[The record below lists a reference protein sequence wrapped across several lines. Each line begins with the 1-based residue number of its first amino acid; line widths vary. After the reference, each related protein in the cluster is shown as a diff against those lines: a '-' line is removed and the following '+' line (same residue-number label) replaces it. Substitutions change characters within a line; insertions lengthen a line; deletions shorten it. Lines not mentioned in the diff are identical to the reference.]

1 VRSFPTL
8 RAISAL
14 ILREM
19 ATAHGRTRGGYLWA
33 VVEPVAAVALLVL
46 VFSVA
51 FEQPPLGRSF
61 ALFYASGYLP
71 FMIYSDLAQKIG
83 VALRFS
89 KPLLAYPAVTWWD
102 ALCARFVL
110 NTLTHVVILVLVL
123 GAIFLA
129 EPRAPRPDIPQVLN
143 GVGLAAALGFGLG
156 ALNAYLFEA
165 MPAWERIWAIA
176 NRPLFILSGVLFL
189 PDAVPAPYHDWLLY
203 NPLVHVIGALRM
215 GIYPSYDAAWVDA
228 GFVLQVA
235 AMALIPALVLLRT
248 YARDLLMQ
256 G

>member
-1 VRSFPTL
+1 MRSFPAL
-8 RAISAL
+8 RAMFAL
-14 ILREM
+14 MLREM

-33 VVEPVAAVALLVL
+33 VVEPVAAVALLAL

-51 FEQPPLGRSF
+51 FSQPPLGRSF

-71 FMIYSDLAQKIG
+71 FMVYSDLAQKIG

-110 NTLTHVVILVLVL
+110 NVLTHVVVIVLVL
-123 GAIFLA
+123 GALLLA
-129 EPRAPRPDIPQVLN
+129 DARSPRPDIPQVMT
-143 GVGLAAALGFGLG
+143 GIGLAAALGFGTG

-165 MPAWERIWAIA
+165 VPAWERLWAIA

-189 PDAVPAPYHDWLLY
+189 PDAVPGSYGDWLLY
-203 NPLVHVIGALRM
+203 NPLVHVVGALRA
-215 GIYPSYDAAWVDA
+215 GIYPGYDAAWVDA
-228 GFVLQVA
+228 GFVLEVSA
-235 AMALIPALVLLRT
+235 IALLPALVLLRAH
-248 YARDLLMQ
+248 ARDLLMQ

>member
-1 VRSFPTL
+1 MRSFPAL
-8 RAISAL
+8 RATCAL

-19 ATAHGRTRGGYLWA
+19 ATTHGRTRGGYLWA
-33 VVEPVAAVALLVL
+33 VIEPVAAVALLVL

-51 FEQPPLGRSF
+51 FDQPPLGRNF

-89 KPLLAYPAVTWWD
+89 KPLLTYPAVTWWD

-110 NTLTHVVILVLVL
+110 NTLTHIVILALVL
-123 GAIFLA
+123 GVIIGMD
-129 EPRAPRPDIPQVLN
+129 ERAARPDVVQVLA
-143 GVGLAAALGFGLG
+143 GAGLAAALGFGLG
-156 ALNAYLFEA
+156 TLNAYLFEA
-165 MPAWERIWAIA
+165 TPVWERLWAIG

-189 PDAVPAPYHDWLLY
+189 PDGVPDPYREWLLY
-203 NPLVHVIGALRM
+203 NPLVHVVGAVRA
-215 GIYPSYDAAWVDA
+215 GVYPSYDASWVEA
-228 GFVLQVA
+228 GFVLEVA
-235 AMALIPALVLLRT
+235 SATLIPALVLLRAH
-248 YARDLLMQ
+248 ARNLLME

>member
-1 VRSFPTL
+1 MRSFPAL
-8 RAISAL
+8 RAMLAL

-33 VVEPVAAVALLVL
+33 VAEPVAAVALLAV

-51 FEQPPLGRSF
+51 FDQPPLGRNF

-71 FMIYSDLAQKIG
+71 FMVYSDLAQKIG

-89 KPLLAYPAVTWWD
+89 RPLLAYPAVTWWD

-110 NTLTHVVILVLVL
+110 NTLTHVVVIILVL
-123 GAIFLA
+123 GAILA
-129 EPRAPRPDIPQVLN
+129 IDARSPRIDAPQVMA
-143 GVGLAAALGFGLG
+143 GIALAAALGFGIG

-165 MPAWERIWAIA
+165 TPAWERLWAIL

-189 PDAVPAPYHDWLLY
+189 PDAVPGRYGDWLLY
-203 NPLVHVIGALRM
+203 NPLVHVTGALRA
-215 GIYPSYDAAWVDA
+215 GIYPGYAADWVDA
-228 GFVLQVA
+228 GFVLEVA
-235 AMALIPALVLLRT
+235 AAALLPALVLLRAH
-248 YARDLLMQ
+248 ARNLLMQ

>member
-1 VRSFPTL
+1 MRSFPTL

-129 EPRAPRPDIPQVLN
+129 EPRAPRPDIPQVLK

-165 MPAWERIWAIA
+165 MPAWERVWAIA

-189 PDAVPAPYHDWLLY
+189 PDAVPDPYHDWLLY

-215 GIYPSYDAAWVDA
+215 GIYPGYDAAWVDA
-228 GFVLQVA
+228 GFVLQLA
-235 AMALIPALVLLRT
+235 AMTLIPALVLLRT
-248 YARDLLMQ
+248 YARDFLMQ

>member
-1 VRSFPTL
+1 MRSFPAL
-8 RAISAL
+8 RAMLAL

-33 VVEPVAAVALLVL
+33 VLEPVAAVALLAV

-51 FEQPPLGRSF
+51 FDQPPLGRSF

-71 FMIYSDLAQKIG
+71 FMVYSDLAQKIG

-110 NTLTHVVILVLVL
+110 NTVTHVVVIVLVL
-123 GAIFLA
+123 GALWLGD
-129 EPRAPRPDIPQVLN
+129 PRSPRIDAPQVAW
-143 GVGLAAALGFGLG
+143 GVALAAVLGFGVG

-165 MPAWERIWAIA
+165 TPVWERMWAIL

-189 PDAVPAPYHDWLLY
+189 PDMVPAPYGDWLLY
-203 NPLVHVIGALRM
+203 NPLVHVVGALRA
-215 GIYPSYDAAWVDA
+215 GIYPGYDAVWVDA
-228 GFVLQVA
+228 GFVLEVA
-235 AMALIPALVLLRT
+235 AIAVLPALVLLRAH
-248 YARDLLMQ
+248 ARDLLMQ

>member
-1 VRSFPTL
+1 MRSFPAL
-8 RAISAL
+8 RAMCAL

-19 ATAHGRTRGGYLWA
+19 ATTHGRTRGGYLWA
-33 VVEPVAAVALLVL
+33 VIEPVAAVALLVV

-71 FMIYSDLAQKIG
+71 FMIYSDLAQKVG

-89 KPLLAYPAVTWWD
+89 KPLLTYPAVTWWD

-110 NTLTHVVILVLVL
+110 NTLTHIVVLVLVL
-123 GAIFLA
+123 GAILLT
-129 EPRAPRPDIPQVLN
+129 EPRTLRPDVAQILA
-143 GVGLAAALGFGLG
+143 GVALAATLGFSLG
-156 ALNAYLFEA
+156 TLNAYLFEA

-189 PDAVPAPYHDWLLY
+189 PDAVPDPYAEWLLY
-203 NPLVHVIGALRM
+203 NPLVHVIGMLRA
-215 GIYPSYDAAWVDA
+215 GVYPSYGAIWVDV
-228 GFVLQVA
+228 GFVLEVS
-235 AMALIPALVLLRT
+235 AMMLIPALVLLRSN
-248 YARDLLMQ
+248 ARDLLMQ

>member
-1 VRSFPTL
+1 MRSFPTT
-8 RAISAL
+8 RALSAL
-14 ILREM
+14 ILREI
-19 ATAHGRTRGGYLWA
+19 ATSYGRTRGGYLWA
-33 VVEPVAAVALLVL
+33 VVEPVAAVGLLAL

-51 FEQPPLGRSF
+51 FDQPPLGGSF

-71 FMIYSDLAQKIG
+71 FMVYSDLAQKIG

-110 NTLTHVVILVLVL
+110 NTLTHVVIFVIVL

-129 EPRAPRPDIPQVLN
+129 APRAPHLDIPKILG
-143 GVGLAAALGFGLG
+143 GVGLTAALGFGLG

-189 PDAVPAPYHDWLLY
+189 PDAVPNPYYDWLLY
-203 NPLVHVIGALRM
+203 NPLLHVIGMVRV
-215 GIYPSYDAAWVDA
+215 GIYPSYDAPWVDV

-235 AMALIPALVLLRT
+235 AMALIPALVLLRA